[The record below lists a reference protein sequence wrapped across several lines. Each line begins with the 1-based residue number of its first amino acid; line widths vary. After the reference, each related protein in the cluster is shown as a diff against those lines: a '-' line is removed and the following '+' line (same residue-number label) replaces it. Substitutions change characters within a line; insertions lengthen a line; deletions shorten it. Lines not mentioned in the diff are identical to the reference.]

1 MQWHE
6 NSKMQ
11 FLKSMPMLRNYFKTA
26 FRSLI
31 RNKAFTLINILGLVI
46 GISFSTMLYTYVR
59 HELSYD
65 SFHEKSDRTYRI
77 LTLDKSVPDNIRTYG
92 VTVPPLGAEL
102 VNSFP
107 EVSESVRLH
116 RPSGQVIAEIGETRY
131 NERNWFIT
139 DANFFDVFDFD
150 LIAGDPATALSQ
162 SHSVVLPEKMA
173 KKYFGDEN
181 ALGKTFELLG
191 WGSVKVTGII
201 KDLPANSHLQ
211 FDLLFSELQ
220 TGERWNS
227 YLTNWQRFGAHTYI
241 VLDKGKSITDIEAK
255 LPALMKEHWGA
266 DAEFQ
271 ATAFQPI
278 EDIYLHSADIQNGV
292 ESEHGQLSYVYIFSS
307 MAIFLLLIAAVNY
320 INLTTSKASTRAKE
334 IGIRK
339 VAGAIKTQL
348 IVQFLTEAFLITLVS
363 MLLALVMMDLT
374 FPFFNS
380 ITGKNFDLTLTTLMQ
395 FLPSLLIIT
404 LIIGVIAGSYPA
416 FYLAKLKPITTLKS
430 QTTYARGSFDLRTV
444 LVVFQFTITIVLIIS
459 TLVIGN
465 QLNFIQTKDIG
476 FQKDHLMII
485 DINSRKVRSQ
495 FQTMKNEFAKL
506 AGVQQVAVS
515 SRVPGE
521 WKNIAEVF
529 VKNANHS
536 SAQGDSLQ
544 TYFMGFDEDMLDTYK
559 IELES
564 GKYFSGND
572 EADSMNV
579 VINASAAKAMNL
591 QNPIG
596 TILRIG
602 TGDGEWNAHVI
613 GVLND
618 FNFQSLHQKVAP
630 IIIGYHNNP
639 IQSIDYF
646 TLKVSGDPSTL
657 IAGATKVH
665 EQFDTET
672 PIEYHFLT
680 EQLDTFYVSEKK
692 AGMIF
697 QMGGVLSIVVGCL
710 GLLGLANYH
719 VERRTKELGIR
730 KVLGAGSMN
739 LFFMVS
745 FSFTRQVM
753 IAFVLACPIAW
764 YVMRQWLNAFEYR
777 VALSAGV
784 FILSGMIVLMLALA
798 TVTYQSLKAARFNP
812 VDALKNE

>member
-1 MQWHE
+1 
-6 NSKMQ
+6 
-11 FLKSMPMLRNYFKTA
+11 MLRNYFKTA

-65 SFHEKSDRTYRI
+65 SFHKKSDHTYRV
-77 LTLDKSVPDNIRTYG
+77 LTINKSIPDDTRTYG
-92 VTVPPLGAEL
+92 STMPPLGPEL
-102 VNSFP
+102 VTTFP
-107 EVSESVRLH
+107 EVDEFVSLH
-116 RPSGQVIAEIGETRY
+116 RFTGQVIIEVGETKY
-131 NERNWFIT
+131 SERNWFTT
-139 DANFFDVFDFD
+139 DANFFNVFNFDF
-150 LIAGDPATALSQ
+150 IAGNRATALSQ
-162 SHSVVLPEKMA
+162 PRSVILPEKIA
-173 KKYFGDEN
+173 KKYFGNEN
-181 ALGKTFELLG
+181 ALGKTINFLDLG
-191 WGSVKVTGII
+191 LITVTGII
-201 KDLPANSHLQ
+201 KDLPTNSHLQ
-211 FDLLFSELQ
+211 FDLLFSDLQ
-220 TGERWNS
+220 PGDFWDS
-227 YLTNWQRFGAHTYI
+227 YITNWKRIGAFTYI
-241 VLDKGKSITDIEAK
+241 VLQDGASISEVDSK
-255 LPALMKEHWGA
+255 MNDFMKKHRGS
-266 DAEFQ
+266 DAEFIS
-271 ATAFQPI
+271 TTFQPI
-278 EDIYLHSADIQNGV
+278 EDIYLHSSDIQFGL
-292 ESEHGQLSYVYIFSS
+292 EYEHGQLSYVYIFSS
-307 MAIFLLLIAAVNY
+307 MALFLLLIAAINY
-320 INLTTSKASTRAKE
+320 INLTTSKASTRTKE

-339 VAGAIKTQL
+339 VAGAFKAQL
-348 IVQFLTEAFLITLVS
+348 IVQFLTEAFLITLIS
-363 MLLALVMMDLT
+363 MVLALAMMDLT
-374 FPFFNS
+374 FPYFNS

-416 FYLAKLKPITTLKS
+416 FYLAKLKPIATLKS
-430 QTTYARGSFDLRTV
+430 QTHTRGSFDLRTV

-459 TLVIGN
+459 TLVIGT

-476 FQKDHLMII
+476 FEKDHLMII

-495 FQTMKNEFAKL
+495 FQAMKNEFSKL
-506 AGVQQVAVS
+506 AGVQHVAVS

-521 WKNIAEVF
+521 WKNIQEVF
-529 VKNANHS
+529 VKNANEAN
-536 SAQGDSLQ
+536 AQGDSLQ

-559 IELES
+559 IELAT

-579 VINASAAKAMNL
+579 VINASAVAAMNL
-591 QNPIG
+591 KNPIG
-596 TILRIG
+596 TIVRIG
-602 TGDGEWNAHVI
+602 TRGGEWNAQVI

-646 TLKVSGDPSTL
+646 TLKVSGDINPL
-657 IAGATKVH
+657 IEGAAKVC
-665 EQFDTET
+665 EQFDPET

-697 QMGGVLSIVVGCL
+697 RMGGVLSIVVGCL

-745 FSFTRQVM
+745 FSFTKQVV

-777 VALSAGV
+777 IGLNAGI
-784 FILSGMIVLMLALA
+784 FILAGIIVLFLALA